1 MPPSGIDGIGV
12 NDRNVPVEVAKS
24 TFLSIGPLAIG
35 GLKYKT
41 QFGLFRSIQTSK
53 EPALLDF
60 PQAYAFALKELEA
73 KAKEKAKDK
82 PKARAA

>member
-12 NDRNVPVEVAKS
+12 NDRNVPMEVAKS

-35 GLKYKT
+35 SLKYKT
-41 QFGLFRSIQTSK
+41 QFGLFRAIQTEK

-60 PQAYAFALKELEA
+60 PQAYAYALRELEA
-73 KAKEKAKDK
+73 KAKTK
-82 PKARAA
+82 PKVRAA